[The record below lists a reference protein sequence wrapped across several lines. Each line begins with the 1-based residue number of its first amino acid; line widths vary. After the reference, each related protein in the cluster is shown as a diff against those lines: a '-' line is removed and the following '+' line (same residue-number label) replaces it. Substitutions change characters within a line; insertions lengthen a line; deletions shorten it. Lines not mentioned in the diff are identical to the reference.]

1 MIPEIKAVSVDDFIG
16 KYVDRAL
23 SLDVSKTSTGLTI
36 FENGRTQPYCLKLET
51 DDNTAKYPVGERM
64 LELREAIVD
73 IVGENTHFDLICVEE
88 AILGVNAKVSGVAY
102 ALNFVID
109 MLILDGIITCD
120 NFMRINNK
128 SWKAIMRKHTGVIPL
143 KSGSDKDKK
152 DIINYFQALNY
163 SMGYQV
169 NSFKSWSAYMKS
181 GIQDMLDSVGVMY
194 GSVEKVFREPN
205 RSTKKV
211 RKTQKVFDNLEDAV
225 KYSKFHIKEVS
236 ITPEKLLPWFDDL
249 KFVTDESTSYIVKT
263 NSLGRFGIVK
273 GYLHDYE
280 TYYLVV
286 NVKLV

>member
-23 SLDVSKTSTGLTI
+23 SLDISKTSTGLTI

-109 MLILDGIITCD
+109 MLILDGVITCD
-120 NFMRINNK
+120 HFMRINNK
-128 SWKAIMRKHTGVIPL
+128 SWKAVMRKHTGVIPL

-194 GSVEKVFREPN
+194 GSVEKVFREPS

-225 KYSKFHIKEVS
+225 KYSKFSIKEVS
-236 ITPEKLLPWFDDL
+236 VEPEKLLPWFDDL

-263 NSLGRFGIVK
+263 DSLGRFGIVK
-273 GYLHDYE
+273 GHLHDFE